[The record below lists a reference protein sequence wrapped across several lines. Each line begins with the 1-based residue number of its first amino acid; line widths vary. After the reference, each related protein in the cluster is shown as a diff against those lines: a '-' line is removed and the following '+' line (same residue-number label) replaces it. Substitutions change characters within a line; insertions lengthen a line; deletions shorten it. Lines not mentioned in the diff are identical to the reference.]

1 MHMRCTTVN
10 SISRKNMNIVKNLEP
25 VRKILIPCNSSVY
38 KILCAP
44 PVKLRRKINI
54 FILNDFRDR
63 KTLRKIKIVKISIF
77 GITVFTISFMINY

>member
-1 MHMRCTTVN
+1 
-10 SISRKNMNIVKNLEP
+10 MNIVKNLEP
-25 VRKILIPCNSSVY
+25 VRKILIPSNSGVY

-63 KTLRKIKIVKISIF
+63 KTLRKIKIVKNFNIRNYSIHYIF
-77 GITVFTISFMINY
+77 HDKLLAGTVGINVAYINV